1 MSLLTELGI
10 SLGAFL
16 QICRAYGA
24 EGKNAWRQE
33 LFAVGHILAPGIGFH
48 RETRLAANQAIH

>member
-16 QICRAYGA
+16 QIYRAYGA
-24 EGKNAWRQE
+24 EEKMHGGEN
-33 LFAVGHILAPGIGFH
+33 
-48 RETRLAANQAIH
+48 